1 MGFTSNISDT
11 WNKVKKYSKT
21 MKQKSGVI
29 ASQTSAAM
37 KKASDEFKKKVG
49 AAGKK
54 AAAKTKSEQFAMIG
68 GRKGRMRRTKKSKQR
83 KRKKSHRRKSIRRKS
98 IRRKSHRRKSIRG
111 RSTRKKRGG
120 DRTQRKPLSPV
131 DAQNVVQEN
140 RLPLLDRITINGKI
154 YSDQELMDRYCKNRP
169 SHSQKLGGP
178 RKCRTGD
185 VIEEL
190 QVGDTKITTMPYFKC
205 VRENDPLIKEERE
218 LNNSL
223 ENCQTRGS
231 DSTCKKNAEKLVDNK
246 RKQKAAEESTSSTW
260 SPFVS
265 KCVGKITTKPDTP
278 ESEKSYTLI

>member
-54 AAAKTKSEQFAMIG
+54 AAAKTKSEQLTMRG

-83 KRKKSHRRKSIRRKS
+83 KRKKSHRRKSH
-98 IRRKSHRRKSIRG
+98 RRKSHRRKSIRG

-120 DRTQRKPLSPV
+120 DRTQLKPLSPV

-140 RLPLLDRITINGKI
+140 RLPLLDRITINDKI

-169 SHSQKLGGP
+169 SHSQKPGGP
-178 RKCRTGD
+178 KKCRTGD

-246 RKQKAAEESTSSTW
+246 KKKKDADETTSST
-260 SPFVS
+260 
-265 KCVGKITTKPDTP
+265 
-278 ESEKSYTLI
+278 